1 MAAINRVTVLLHF
14 SAVSRC
20 RLPTSAD
27 NVTLLTFADER
38 RVAVRRA
45 PLSIDISCPPG
56 PQQQT
61 RHSGMQLSING
72 TDRQTDKQTYRRT
85 PYHTDPAGQC
95 QQAAVFAGSNRAT
108 KVVIGTETARSETLG
123 VDG

>member
-1 MAAINRVTVLLHF
+1 VLQF
-14 SAVSRC
+14 YCTFQQVC
-20 RLPTSAD
+20 VRLPTSAD

-45 PLSIDISCPPG
+45 PLPIDISCPPG

-72 TDRQTDKQTYRRT
+72 TDRQTDR
-85 PYHTDPAGQC
+85 HTDVQTDTIPYGPC
-95 QQAAVFAGSNRAT
+95 RAVSTSRRLYREQSRYKSWYGDRDS
-108 KVVIGTETARSETLG
+108 
-123 VDG
+123 